1 MDASISLPRRWLALV
16 ASLGI
21 SPMSALAASDNGTIT
36 VGSTTC
42 TGTFEFWGYTGSPG
56 IGSYSPTGLTGGKTV
71 AGLFAFVVG
80 PSCTGTLTGD
90 LLLSGFSSDPGQSW
104 LTSVACNGT
113 TKTGATATY
122 SYSSGSAQWSWSA
135 TSWGFPLKVGS
146 QLGCTIVH
154 S

>member
-1 MDASISLPRRWLALV
+1 MDASILIRRQWLALV

-21 SPMSALAASDNGTIT
+21 SPMIALAASDDGTIT
-36 VGSTTC
+36 VGISPCAETVRL
-42 TGTFEFWGYTGSPG
+42 WGYSGS

-71 AGLFAFVVG
+71 AGLFAIVVG

-90 LLLSGFSSDPGQSW
+90 LFVSGFSSDPGQSW

-122 SYSSGSAQWSWSA
+122 SYHSGSAEWSWSA
-135 TSWGFPLKVGS
+135 TSWGFQSKVGS

>member
-1 MDASISLPRRWLALV
+1 MDASISIRRLWLALV

-21 SPMSALAASDNGTIT
+21 SPMIALAASDDGTIT
-36 VGSTTC
+36 VGSSGC
-42 TGTFEFWGYTGSPG
+42 PGTIEVWGYSGS
-56 IGSYSPTGLTGGKTV
+56 IGSYSPTGLTRGKTV
-71 AGLFAFVVG
+71 ASLFTLGVG
-80 PSCTGTLTGD
+80 ASCTGTFSGHLSV
-90 LLLSGFSSDPGQSW
+90 SGFSSDPGQSW

-122 SYSSGSAQWSWSA
+122 SYGSGSALWSWSA
-135 TSWGFPLKVGS
+135 TSWGFTLKVGS